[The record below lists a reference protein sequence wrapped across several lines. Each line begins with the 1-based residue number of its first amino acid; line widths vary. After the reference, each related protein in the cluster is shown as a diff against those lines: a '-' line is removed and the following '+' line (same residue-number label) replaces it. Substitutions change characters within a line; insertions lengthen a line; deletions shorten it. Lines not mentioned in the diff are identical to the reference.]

1 MFFLIVKFQH
11 VSEKK
16 GFSQKQ
22 VQNLECT
29 VYFLSDQTSWRVF
42 IFTRLRGNGLF
53 AFLLRDFLSSFKD
66 FIYFFPVKKRQF
78 IFSGECCESFHR
90 EKKNTLFKQKRQLVN
105 VISLLQ
111 PIKRKITNAP
121 NAAKRKTKN
130 NNNKN
135 DEHKKNKDRQ
145 RYEPRRNAVS
155 VYGCLLF
162 DSLHTHILTL

>member
-1 MFFLIVKFQH
+1 MHSLFFKRSDIMTRLHLYQTSWQRFICFSSQGFSLFIQRLYLFFS
-11 VSEKK
+11 SEKK
-16 GFSQKQ
+16 AI
-22 VQNLECT
+22 
-29 VYFLSDQTSWRVF
+29 YFLRWMLRVF
-42 IFTRLRGNGLF
+42 
-53 AFLLRDFLSSFKD
+53 SS
-66 FIYFFPVKKRQF
+66 R
-78 IFSGECCESFHR
+78 
-90 EKKNTLFKQKRQLVN
+90 KKNTLFKQKRQLVN